1 VSGADGCVNEG
12 GRQGCASAPCLDGE
26 TVLALAANGAHL
38 YTGSTDSLNFEST
51 SPGAVATFARTA
63 GTGALTFVGC
73 VRRTDAV
80 SDVLPV
86 PRLGSVLVATLFG
99 DRGLGVARAGVDLYT
114 AAADGALARRRRLV
128 CAEDPGS
135 RRCPVPFAPESSRLA
150 LGRRGDTLYV
160 SFFFGGV
167 AALRVG
173 PGGVARLP
181 GRWGCVV
188 SRDHY
193 MPPRQCTRTGPEIGP
208 DMVAS
213 PDGRNLYVGT
223 LGNGPGNGSYYAG
236 GVEAFS
242 IQR

>member
-1 VSGADGCVNEG
+1 
-12 GRQGCASAPCLDGE
+12 
-26 TVLALAANGAHL
+26 VLALAANGAHL

-80 SDVLPV
+80 SDLLTV
-86 PRLGSVLVATLFG
+86 PRLGSVFVATLFG